1 MTDKKRSSPPARSDT
16 VDLSRCSA
24 PEAASTA
31 YKTPVLR
38 YEHAFSS
45 SWTGSALCDS
55 PGASPLASTSTHA
68 LRTPTMYT
76 SRTPVKRKS
85 STTESAAANR
95 HANSVH
101 PFEEVT
107 VSPNR
112 KRNAVNSAA
121 HQEHNLN
128 DCFHAALVSAKLL
141 AGRQRGFHGACHSCL
156 HVVTC
161 LSRCARAVL
170 QDELDTPRRRPES
183 TTTSSTWPISPT
195 GTVCI
200 LIIIWLFISNA
211 WTWAFR
217 SETDA
222 AESTRSITQ
231 TRLPQPRLSLPRE
244 HWWTAADRD
253 AHSSSSTLKEQ
264 HVRAQELRQARNVT
278 HEAIPGSHSSTIDD
292 GSPARIAMV
301 IAADADL
308 YEWMIL
314 ACSFAD
320 EDYYEHSITVFFEHE
335 PEDMAGMCDSQIELR
350 KLSGEVLE
358 GNKPNICLAPV
369 EFADALPPSCVHIAL
384 DDEDVVHLDWLA
396 TLSKE
401 SLLGMSA

>member
-1 MTDKKRSSPPARSDT
+1 MTDKKRSSPPTRSDT
-16 VDLSRCSA
+16 VDLSRSSA
-24 PEAASTA
+24 SEAASTA

-38 YEHAFSS
+38 YDHAFSS

-55 PGASPLASTSTHA
+55 PVALPLASTSTHA
-68 LRTPTMYT
+68 LRTPTVYT
-76 SRTPVKRKS
+76 FRTPVKRKS

-95 HANSVH
+95 HANSVL

-128 DCFHAALVSAKLL
+128 DCFHAALVSAKPL

-156 HVVTC
+156 HIVTC
-161 LSRCARAVL
+161 LSQCARAVL
-170 QDELDTPRRRPES
+170 QDERDTPRRRSEATS
-183 TTTSSTWPISPT
+183 TSSTWPVSPT
-195 GTVCI
+195 ATVYM
-200 LIIIWLFISNA
+200 LIIIWLSVSNA

-217 SETDA
+217 SGTDA
-222 AESTRSITQ
+222 AASTRSLAQ

-244 HWWTAADRD
+244 QWWTSADRD
-253 AHSSSSTLKEQ
+253 AHSDSSKLKQQ
-264 HVRAQELRQARNVT
+264 HIHSRARRQSRNATQEANSMSQS
-278 HEAIPGSHSSTIDD
+278 PTIDD

-320 EDYYEHSITVFFEHE
+320 EDYYGHSITVFFENE
-335 PEDMAGMCDSQIELR
+335 PEDMAGMCDSEIELR
-350 KLSGEVLE
+350 KLSGDVLE
-358 GNKPNICLAPV
+358 GNKPNICLAPA
-369 EFADALPPSCVHIAL
+369 EFANALPPSCIHIVL
-384 DDEDVVHLDWLA
+384 DDEDMVHVDWLA

-401 SLLGMSA
+401 SLLGM